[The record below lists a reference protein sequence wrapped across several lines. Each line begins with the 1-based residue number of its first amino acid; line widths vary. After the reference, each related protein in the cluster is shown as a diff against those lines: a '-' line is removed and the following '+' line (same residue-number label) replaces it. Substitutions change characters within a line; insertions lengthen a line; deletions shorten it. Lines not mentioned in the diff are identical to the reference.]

1 MITEQF
7 EICNKELCTGCG
19 ACAQICALNCILMT
33 ADDEGFIYPAIDFNR
48 CISCNKCRKVCP
60 VNSPVTKT
68 PSQFYMAWHNSS
80 DVLLKSSSGG
90 IFTSLANYI
99 FEKKGVVFGV
109 AQNPEKVYT
118 YHVAIENA
126 DSLDKLRKS
135 KYYQSDTLLV
145 YKEVKNLLAQG
156 RWVLFTGTACQIV
169 ALQNVLGNICKDTL
183 VTMDVLCHGI
193 TSSKVIRYY
202 LADMENI
209 FGKHI
214 VGFDF
219 RAKTPRFGWAKSTK
233 VRLHFSDNKM
243 YTYSYEEDLFFPGF
257 NKNLFLRESCYHCS
271 YCGTQRVSDFTAADF
286 WGIDRNSVSKEQL
299 YNGISLLL
307 VNTEKGNHIKADLSD
322 VLYTRMVDAENLI
335 PKTSLALTRPC
346 DRPKERDII
355 FSMFARCGYVETLH
369 KLIPQHF
376 KKVRKKKYITTII
389 GERGYQLL
397 KMVLH
402 K

>member
-1 MITEQF
+1 M
-7 EICNKELCTGCG
+7 
-19 ACAQICALNCILMT
+19 
-33 ADDEGFIYPAIDFNR
+33 
-48 CISCNKCRKVCP
+48 
-60 VNSPVTKT
+60 
-68 PSQFYMAWHNSS
+68 
-80 DVLLKSSSGG
+80 
-90 IFTSLANYI
+90 
-99 FEKKGVVFGV
+99 VFGV
-109 AQNPEKVYT
+109 AQNPEKVYA

-145 YKEVKNLLAQG
+145 YKEVKNLLAARSLGSLSPEQL
-156 RWVLFTGTACQIV
+156 VKLI

-257 NKNLFLRESCYHCS
+257 NKNLF
-271 YCGTQRVSDFTAADF
+271 
-286 WGIDRNSVSKEQL
+286 
-299 YNGISLLL
+299 
-307 VNTEKGNHIKADLSD
+307 
-322 VLYTRMVDAENLI
+322 
-335 PKTSLALTRPC
+335 
-346 DRPKERDII
+346 
-355 FSMFARCGYVETLH
+355 
-369 KLIPQHF
+369 
-376 KKVRKKKYITTII
+376 
-389 GERGYQLL
+389 
-397 KMVLH
+397 
-402 K
+402 

>member
-1 MITEQF
+1 
-7 EICNKELCTGCG
+7 
-19 ACAQICALNCILMT
+19 MT

-48 CISCNKCRKVCP
+48 CISCNKCRKICP

-109 AQNPEKVYT
+109 AQNPEKVYA

-219 RAKTPRFGWAKSTK
+219 RAKTPRFGWAKK
-233 VRLHFSDNKM
+233 
-243 YTYSYEEDLFFPGF
+243 YQGPAAFF
-257 NKNLFLRESCYHCS
+257 
-271 YCGTQRVSDFTAADF
+271 
-286 WGIDRNSVSKEQL
+286 
-299 YNGISLLL
+299 
-307 VNTEKGNHIKADLSD
+307 
-322 VLYTRMVDAENLI
+322 
-335 PKTSLALTRPC
+335 
-346 DRPKERDII
+346 
-355 FSMFARCGYVETLH
+355 
-369 KLIPQHF
+369 
-376 KKVRKKKYITTII
+376 
-389 GERGYQLL
+389 
-397 KMVLH
+397 
-402 K
+402 

>member
-1 MITEQF
+1 M
-7 EICNKELCTGCG
+7 
-19 ACAQICALNCILMT
+19 
-33 ADDEGFIYPAIDFNR
+33 
-48 CISCNKCRKVCP
+48 
-60 VNSPVTKT
+60 
-68 PSQFYMAWHNSS
+68 
-80 DVLLKSSSGG
+80 
-90 IFTSLANYI
+90 
-99 FEKKGVVFGV
+99 VFGV
-109 AQNPEKVYT
+109 AQNPEKVYA

-243 YTYSYEEDLFFPGF
+243 YTYSYEEDFVFPG
-257 NKNLFLRESCYHCS
+257 
-271 YCGTQRVSDFTAADF
+271 V
-286 WGIDRNSVSKEQL
+286 
-299 YNGISLLL
+299 
-307 VNTEKGNHIKADLSD
+307 
-322 VLYTRMVDAENLI
+322 
-335 PKTSLALTRPC
+335 
-346 DRPKERDII
+346 
-355 FSMFARCGYVETLH
+355 
-369 KLIPQHF
+369 
-376 KKVRKKKYITTII
+376 
-389 GERGYQLL
+389 
-397 KMVLH
+397 
-402 K
+402 